1 MSPPEGGGRGPERL
15 LTLRSGGW
23 VLVLA
28 GVFALGLLGLGLVA
42 ILSGPRG
49 QGDGRHVETYGFDLT
64 TCLVA
69 RERLVA
75 SGAARDAVPAL
86 TDPAVLT
93 TDGLAELARE
103 LARAHA
109 GKLLVSTD
117 RVVGVTQGGAARAYP
132 LRFLA
137 WHGIV
142 NDTLG
147 GRAIAV
153 TYDPLCDSTVV
164 FERQTADGRLE
175 FGVSGLLCESNL
187 LMYDRRPDGRAS
199 LWSQLQMR
207 AVAGPAAE
215 RGATLAVCPAA
226 VVHWSDWVARHPDT
240 TVLKPDL
247 GRLKLY
253 KRTYDLYFASDTPR
267 FPLSTQP
274 ADGRPR
280 MMPLVIVRT
289 AGDWHAWPLAEVLE
303 RAGLP
308 GVPRSAATPEPFSRA
323 RELGTWRTVVDGVAL
338 RFECRPSPAAVWPM
352 TEAGEPVETI
362 YAFHFAW
369 HAARQAL
376 GGRPD

>member
-1 MSPPEGGGRGPERL
+1 MSPPEVRAGRPERL

-28 GVFALGLLGLGLVA
+28 GMLTLGLLGWGLVA
-42 ILSGPRG
+42 LLRG
-49 QGDGRHVETYGFDLT
+49 QRVLGDGHDVGTYGFDLT
-64 TCLVA
+64 TCLVP

-86 TDPAVLT
+86 TDPEVLT
-93 TDGLAELARE
+93 LDGLAALARE

-109 GKLLVSTD
+109 GKVLVPTD
-117 RVVGVTQGGAARAYP
+117 RVVGVRWNGAARAYP

-164 FERQTADGRLE
+164 FDRNTADGRLE
-175 FGVSGLLCESNL
+175 FGVSGLLLESNL

-207 AVAGPAAE
+207 AVTGPAAA
-215 RGATLAVCPAA
+215 RGATLAVCPAV
-226 VVHWSDWVARHPDT
+226 VVHWADWAARYPDT

-253 KRTYDLYFASDTPR
+253 KRTYDLYFASDRPR

-280 MMPLVIVRT
+280 MMPLLMVRT
-289 AGDWHAWPLAEVLE
+289 TGDWHAWPLAEVLE
-303 RAGLP
+303 RAGLS
-308 GVPRSAATPEPFSRA
+308 GVPLSAATPEPLARA
-323 RELGTWRTVVDGVAL
+323 RESGVWRTVVDGIAL
-338 RFECRPSPAAVWPM
+338 RMECRPSPAAVWPM
-352 TEAGEPVETI
+352 TETDEPVEAV

-369 HAARQAL
+369 HAAREAL
-376 GGRPD
+376 GAKSP

>member
-1 MSPPEGGGRGPERL
+1 MSPPEGRGSRPERL

-28 GVFALGLLGLGLVA
+28 GALAVAVLGWGLAAGVR
-42 ILSGPRG
+42 GPRA
-49 QGDGRHVETYGFDLT
+49 QGDGRHVGSYGFDLT
-64 TCLVA
+64 TCLVP

-86 TDPAVLT
+86 TDPEVLT

-109 GKLLVSTD
+109 GRLLVTTD
-117 RVVGVTQGGAARAYP
+117 RVVGVALNGAARAYP

-142 NDTLG
+142 NDTVG

-153 TYDPLCDSTVV
+153 TYDPLCDGTVV
-164 FERQTADGRLE
+164 FERETADGLLE

-207 AVAGPAAE
+207 AVAGPAAA
-215 RGATLAVCPAA
+215 RGATLAVCPAV

-289 AGDWHAWPLAEVLE
+289 TGDWHAWPLAEVLE

-308 GVPRSAATPEPFSRA
+308 GVPLSAATPEPVARA
-323 RELGTWRTVVDGVAL
+323 HEAGTWRTVVDGVPL
-338 RFECRPSPAAVWPM
+338 RLECRPSPASVWVLN
-352 TEAGEPVETI
+352 EAGEPVDAV

-369 HAARQAL
+369 HAARHAL
-376 GGRPD
+376 GQTPN